1 MSKARREDFDPRLF
15 EGICHRGY
23 WGEGRT
29 ENGLLAFEE
38 AIKNGFAFELD
49 IHLTADKQLLVCHD
63 SELERTTGKK
73 GVIEDLTMEEI
84 KSNYRLLDGE
94 EVPSF
99 EEVLNLNNEAVPIVV
114 ELKTYKGNYRALA
127 KKAMEALKRIQNPKT
142 ITIISFDPRSLLFVN
157 KKRFTRGLLI
167 YNKRPDILSTLR
179 FFDYLDIEDVMLEMD
194 KVVKYRQKG
203 CLVNTWTI
211 ETEEQL
217 NRAANLADMITF
229 QHLPLDKVREA
240 IHGTKG
246 S

>member
-1 MSKARREDFDPRLF
+1 MSKAEREDFDPRLF

-29 ENGLLAFEE
+29 ENGMAAFEK

-49 IHLTADKQLLVCHD
+49 IHLTADKQLIVCHD
-63 SELERTTGKK
+63 SELERTTGKQ
-73 GVIEDLTMEEI
+73 GIIEELTLEEI
-84 KSNYRLLDGE
+84 KRDYRLLDGG
-94 EVPSF
+94 EVPTF
-99 EEVLNLNNEAVPIVV
+99 EEVLDLNNERVPIVV
-114 ELKTYKGNYRALA
+114 ELKTYKSNFRALA
-127 KKAMEALKRIQNPKT
+127 KKTMKALERIKDTKT
-142 ITIISFDPRSLLFVN
+142 ITVISFDPRSLLFVK

-167 YNKRPDILSTLR
+167 YNKRPDILATLR

-194 KVVKYRQKG
+194 KVVKYRKKG
-203 CLVNTWTI
+203 GLVNTWTV

-217 NRAANLADMITF
+217 NRAAGLADMITF
-229 QHLPLDKVREA
+229 QHLPLDKVREV

>member
-1 MSKARREDFDPRLF
+1 MSKAKREDFDPRLF

-38 AIKNGFAFELD
+38 AIKHGSAFELD
-49 IHLTADKQLLVCHD
+49 IHLTADKQLIVCHD

-73 GVIEDLTMEEI
+73 GIIEELTMEEI
-84 KSNYRLLDGE
+84 RRDYRLLDGE
-94 EVPSF
+94 AVPTF
-99 EEVLNLNNEAVPIVV
+99 DEVLQLNNESVPIVV
-114 ELKTYKGNYRALA
+114 ELKTYKGNFRALA
-127 KKAMEALKRIQNPKT
+127 KKAMEALKGIRNTKT
-142 ITIISFDPRSLLFVN
+142 ITIISFDPRSLLFIS

-167 YNKRPDILSTLR
+167 YNKRPDILAALR
-179 FFDYLDIEDVMLEMD
+179 FFEYLDIEDVMLDND
-194 KVVKYRQKG
+194 KVIKYRSKG
-203 CLVNTWTI
+203 GLVNTWTI

-217 NRAANLADMITF
+217 AHASGLADMITF
-229 QHLPLDKVREA
+229 QHLPFDKVGEA